1 METFENID
9 NILLE
14 VKKLD
19 KKEQINLLK
28 RLLKLVK
35 KTEVPDKGALVH
47 LTSLSGL
54 GSDIWRNTDIDSYIK
69 NERQW

>member
-9 NILLE
+9 NIIFE

-19 KKEQINLLK
+19 KKDQVNLLK
-28 RLLKLVK
+28 KLLELVK
-35 KTEVPDKGALVH
+35 KTEVPNKGALVS

-54 GSDIWRNTDIDSYIK
+54 GSDIWRNTDIDSYIE

>member
-9 NILLE
+9 NIIFE

-19 KKEQINLLK
+19 KKDQINLLK
-28 RLLKLVK
+28 RLLELVK
-35 KTEVPDKGALVH
+35 KTEVPDKGALVN

-54 GSDIWRNTDIDSYIK
+54 GSDIWKNTDIDSYIE
-69 NERQW
+69 NERRW